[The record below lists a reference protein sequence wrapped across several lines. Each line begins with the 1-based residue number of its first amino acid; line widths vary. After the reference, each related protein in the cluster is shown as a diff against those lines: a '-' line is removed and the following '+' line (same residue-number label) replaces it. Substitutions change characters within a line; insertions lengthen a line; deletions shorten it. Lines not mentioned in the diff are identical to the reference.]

1 MRRYKN
7 VLLAMMVWAGMGH
20 WGITNAFGS
29 NVILEFNEDGVLPS
43 SQGLTYQ
50 VGGLPNPPAPPETSL
65 FSVSGG
71 RLHMNTIGLGSSA
84 WYQLSNAYDPAQDFV
99 LEFRMK
105 VLQADSFGYGID
117 FEVSDASYD
126 YEFGFGSAGIILA
139 FPNVFFYFNTTDDF
153 HTYKIVATASS
164 AVNKTYEFFIDDILR
179 HTGTISPGQ
188 NPSQRFLFGDGTFA
202 TDGKADI
209 DFIRFCQP
217 ACPIPDSDGDGVGDA
232 SDLCPGTGP
241 GEAVNSNGCSI
252 AQLSPCNADWRNH
265 GEYVSSLAHTAEEFL
280 ETGLITEEEKDAVI
294 AEGARSG
301 CGK

>member
-1 MRRYKN
+1 
-7 VLLAMMVWAGMGH
+7 MMMWAGMGH

-50 VGGLPNPPAPPETSL
+50 VGGLPNPPAPSETSL

-153 HTYKIVATASS
+153 HTYKIVAP
-164 AVNKTYEFFIDDILR
+164 LPPR
-179 HTGTISPGQ
+179 
-188 NPSQRFLFGDGTFA
+188 
-202 TDGKADI
+202 
-209 DFIRFCQP
+209 
-217 ACPIPDSDGDGVGDA
+217 
-232 SDLCPGTGP
+232 
-241 GEAVNSNGCSI
+241 
-252 AQLSPCNADWRNH
+252 
-265 GEYVSSLAHTAEEFL
+265 
-280 ETGLITEEEKDAVI
+280 
-294 AEGARSG
+294 
-301 CGK
+301 

>member
-1 MRRYKN
+1 M
-7 VLLAMMVWAGMGH
+7 
-20 WGITNAFGS
+20 
-29 NVILEFNEDGVLPS
+29 
-43 SQGLTYQ
+43 
-50 VGGLPNPPAPPETSL
+50 
-65 FSVSGG
+65 
-71 RLHMNTIGLGSSA
+71 
-84 WYQLSNAYDPAQDFV
+84 
-99 LEFRMK
+99 
-105 VLQADSFGYGID
+105 
-117 FEVSDASYD
+117 
-126 YEFGFGSAGIILA
+126 
-139 FPNVFFYFNTTDDF
+139 
-153 HTYKIVATASS
+153 
-164 AVNKTYEFFIDDILR
+164 NKTYEFFIDDILR

-252 AQLSPCNADWRNH
+252 AQLNPRNADWRNH

-301 CGK
+301 CGKYRGNTGEFRDVMTEMDYSPPLHFLLARRQTKNRGFIFHLGFYGPLCPDKITNPIF